1 MTTLTPPAAAPVD
14 LSGDPRRQRRERA
27 WGAVFAAAAGAS
39 LLISALILLALFTK
53 GWKFI
58 ANVEWGTV
66 FSSDVWSPRDGQFS
80 ITTLLSGS
88 IIITGIALLVAAPLG
103 LGAAI
108 YLAEYARPGVRRV
121 LKPIL
126 EVLAG
131 VPSVVLGFF
140 ALVWIAP
147 NIVGTLFGEEAG
159 RGGSMLAAGIG
170 VGILTIPLV
179 ASVSED
185 AMRAVPGALRQA
197 SAGLGARKMTTSLR
211 VVFPAAI
218 SGVVAALILA
228 ASRAIGETMVVYIA
242 GGAADQATFTLDPR
256 ESTLTMTAAMASLAT
271 GSDNVVGAGLAV
283 PSLYFLGIILF
294 LFTLILNV
302 LGNRFVRK
310 YRQAY

>member
-1 MTTLTPPAAAPVD
+1 MGTLFG
-14 LSGDPRRQRRERA
+14 L
-27 WGAVFAAAAGAS
+27 AAGAS
-39 LLISALILLALFTK
+39 LLISALILFALFTK

-58 ANVEWGTV
+58 SEVEWSTV
-66 FSSDVWSPRDGQFS
+66 FGSDVWAPRDGEFS
-80 ITTLLSGS
+80 ISTLLVGS
-88 IIITGIALLVAAPLG
+88 IVVTGVAMLVATPLG

-108 YLAEYARPGVRRV
+108 YLAEYARPRVRRV

-140 ALVWIAP
+140 ALQWIAP
-147 NIVGTLFGEEAG
+147 NVVGTLFGEEAG

-185 AMRAVPGALRQA
+185 AMRSVPNALRQA
-197 SAGLGARKMTTSLR
+197 SAGLGARKMTTSMR
-211 VVFPAAI
+211 IVVPAAV
-218 SGVVAALILA
+218 SGIVAALILA
-228 ASRAIGETMVVYIA
+228 MSRAIGETMVVYIA
-242 GGAADQATFTLDPR
+242 GGAADQAAFTADPR

-294 LFTLILNV
+294 LFTLLLNIV
-302 LGNRFVRK
+302 GNRFVRK

>member
-1 MTTLTPPAAAPVD
+1 M
-14 LSGDPRRQRRERA
+14 G
-27 WGAVFAAAAGAS
+27 GVFASAAGTS

-58 ANVEWGTV
+58 ANVEWGTI
-66 FSSDVWSPRDGQFS
+66 FSSDVWSPRDNQFS
-80 ITTLLSGS
+80 MTTLLSGS
-88 IIITGIALLVAAPLG
+88 IIVTGIALLVAAPLG
-103 LGAAI
+103 LGASI
-108 YLAEYARPGVRRV
+108 YLAEYARPSVRRV

-140 ALVWIAP
+140 ALIWIAP
-147 NIVGTLFGEEAG
+147 NIVGRIFGEEAG

-185 AMRAVPGALRQA
+185 AMRAVPDALRQA

-218 SGVVAALILA
+218 SGIVAALILA
-228 ASRAIGETMVVYIA
+228 ASRAIGETMVVFIA
-242 GGAADQATFTLDPR
+242 GGAADQATFVLDPR

-271 GSDNVVGAGLAV
+271 GSDNVVGANLAV
-283 PSLYFLGIILF
+283 ASLYFVGIVLF
-294 LFTLILNV
+294 FFTLVLNV

>member
-1 MTTLTPPAAAPVD
+1 MGTLFG
-14 LSGDPRRQRRERA
+14 L
-27 WGAVFAAAAGAS
+27 AAGAS
-39 LLISALILLALFTK
+39 LLISALILFALFTK

-58 ANVEWGTV
+58 SEVEWSTV
-66 FSSDVWSPRDGQFS
+66 FGSDVWAPRDGEFS
-80 ITTLLSGS
+80 ISTLLVGS
-88 IIITGIALLVAAPLG
+88 IVVTGVAMLVATPLG

-108 YLAEYARPGVRRV
+108 YLAEYARPRVRRV

-140 ALVWIAP
+140 ALQWIAP
-147 NIVGTLFGEEAG
+147 NVVGTLFGEEAG

-185 AMRAVPGALRQA
+185 AMRSVPNALRQA
-197 SAGLGARKMTTSLR
+197 SAGLGARKMTTSMR
-211 VVFPAAI
+211 VVVPAAV
-218 SGVVAALILA
+218 SGIVAALILA
-228 ASRAIGETMVVYIA
+228 MSRAIGETMVVYIA
-242 GGAADQATFTLDPR
+242 GGAADQAAFTADPR

-294 LFTLILNV
+294 LFTLLLNIV
-302 LGNRFVRK
+302 GNRFVRK